1 MLGGSGFH
9 SPQNNH
15 PHHYPLLCRFSQ
27 STIVDGGGGGGG
39 DGDLL
44 TIFEGS
50 NQSCYWAVG
59 GGGDL
64 GQILIFDSADLLQI
78 NNSHSW
84 PTAANSRFDGCR
96 WR

>member
-1 MLGGSGFH
+1 VLGGSGFH

-15 PHHYPLLCRFSQ
+15 SNHCPLLYRFNQ
-27 STIVDGGGGGGG
+27 SIIGGG
-39 DGDLL
+39 GDLL

-50 NQSCYWAVG
+50 NQSCYWTVVG
-59 GGGDL
+59 DDDL
-64 GQILIFDSADLLQI
+64 DQILIFNSADLLQI
-78 NNSHSW
+78 SNSHSW